1 MADPLK
7 TEGCTGN
14 AVEAPGI
21 PCETHN
27 LCVLGID
34 ERIWRITQE
43 MTKNVSGRV
52 TAMSPMDKER
62 IDSYYVALLAY
73 INTAGDDMQDFH
85 YLARFSLTDLMAIQM
100 PVENEAINAAL
111 QYLLAA
117 DMNLRASQ
125 SGRLNDGLLETEKQD
140 LINAI
145 NKSKT
150 LIDDAYQNNNP
161 MDMPQ
166 SNPRRDIVTPT
177 RN

>member
-7 TEGCTGN
+7 TEGCSG
-14 AVEAPGI
+14 VSIDAPGI

-52 TAMSPMDKER
+52 TAMSAMDNDR
-62 IDSYYVALLAY
+62 IDSYYAALLDY
-73 INTAGDDMQDFH
+73 IERAGENMQDFH
-85 YLARFSLTDLMAIQM
+85 YLARFTLTDLMGIQM

-111 QYLLAA
+111 QYLMAA

-125 SGRLNDGLLETEKQD
+125 SGRLNDGLLSPEKDD
-140 LINAI
+140 LVNAV
-145 NKSKT
+145 NKSKSM
-150 LIDDAYQNNNP
+150 IDAAYSDHNP

>member
-7 TEGCTGN
+7 TEGCSGVV
-14 AVEAPGI
+14 VEAPGI

-43 MTKNVSGRV
+43 LTKNVSARV
-52 TAMSPMDKER
+52 TAMSDDDKAR
-62 IDSYYVALLAY
+62 VDSYYAALLDY
-73 INTAGDDMQDFH
+73 TDLAGDSMMDFA
-85 YLARFSLTDLMAIQM
+85 YLARFTLTDLMGIQL

-111 QYLLAA
+111 QYLLGA

-125 SGRLNDGLLETEKQD
+125 SGRLNDGLLAQD
-140 LINAI
+140 KNDLVNAI
-145 NKSKT
+145 NKSKAM
-150 LIDDAYQNNNP
+150 IDNAFTGHNP

-166 SNPRRDIVTPT
+166 SNPRRDVVTPT
-177 RN
+177 RT